1 MHASKRQWTLQLGKY
16 GGPHEVTWA
25 PGKLYGTIA
34 TIQTASF
41 QELKEAL
48 SPKERVAN
56 ATLIAAAPEL
66 LEALENLMLH
76 HRVSR
81 PQSDTLEDRRILAR
95 AAIAK
100 ATGNPPTMPGEV
112 VVGSEEWDA
121 QETARLA
128 ALKPDGDPIS

>member
-1 MHASKRQWTLQLGKY
+1 MDASKRQWTLQLGKY

-25 PGKLYGTIA
+25 PGKLHGTIA

-48 SPKERVAN
+48 SPEERVAN

-66 LEALENLMLH
+66 LEALEDMVLIVESGVTTETLLN
-76 HRVSR
+76 VSEGVLD
-81 PQSDTLEDRRILAR
+81 SCI

-100 ATGNPPTMPGEV
+100 AKGE
-112 VVGSEEWDA
+112 
-121 QETARLA
+121 Q
-128 ALKPDGDPIS
+128 P